1 MKRIFV
7 LILMLCM
14 VSMTFACNSSQSID
28 KKVPQYG
35 IQTEEAFKQWKNN
48 TSETVEHEEPENV
61 YEIEQQS
68 DFAKEVNSLGTEIVS
83 YINAT
88 YGMKWAYDDVVI
100 KTYDFSGTD
109 FEFYNAYYSTT
120 DYVLYLN
127 SNYKFESSGLD
138 YIIAHELIHYIRHLN
153 VGTADFL
160 YEDTNGLGNYM
171 MEALTDLLTIEM
183 YGNTDKVDT
192 FFMNNSSYCYQV
204 VSMKVLKLAIPKLMY
219 YYLENDM
226 KSLENEFNL
235 LSSKYVDF
243 EENDV
248 ENPFINYLDVLDA
261 CYGSYR
267 AMYNAYTYNDVL
279 YTNKYAEIHN
289 RYIIGQYEL
298 SVMLLTEADKN
309 TKKQALSYIENLYR
323 LESES
328 VGDYSDEFYSGYLKY
343 LNSCMEM

>member
-1 MKRIFV
+1 MRKIFV

-35 IQTEEAFKQWKNN
+35 IQTEDAFKKWKNV
-48 TSETVEHEEPENV
+48 TSKTEEHEDPENV

-68 DFAKEVNSLGTEIVS
+68 DFAKDVNSLGTEIVS

-88 YGMKWAYDDVVI
+88 YSMNWVYEDVVI
-100 KTYDFSGTD
+100 KIYDFSGTD
-109 FEFYNAYYSTT
+109 FEFYNAYYSTN
-120 DYVLYLN
+120 DYILYLN
-127 SNYKFESSGLD
+127 SNYKCESSGFD

-153 VGTADFL
+153 IGTANFQ
-160 YEDTNGLGNYM
+160 YEDTKGLGNYM

-183 YGNTDKVDT
+183 YGNTEKVDT
-192 FFMNNSSYCYQV
+192 FFMNNSGYCYQI

-235 LSSKYVDF
+235 LASKYVDF
-243 EENDV
+243 EGTDV

-261 CYGSYR
+261 CYGSYI
-267 AMYNAYTYNDVL
+267 AMCNAYTYNDLL
-279 YTNKYAEIHN
+279 YAIKYAELN
-289 RYIIGQYEL
+289 NKYIIGQYEL
-298 SVMLLTEADKN
+298 SVMLLMESDKS

-323 LESES
+323 LESE
-328 VGDYSDEFYSGYLKY
+328 VAGDNSDEFYSEYLEY
-343 LNSCMEM
+343 LNSCMEL